1 MVVSDGLQWM
11 IAERR
16 LTLTT
21 EAGEIREVVVRIGK
35 PKQSPDR
42 DDFSCDFQILG
53 CGESKVRSIYGLDA
67 FQSLQLT
74 LQLLSVMLN
83 HYRQEVNGRLYWQE
97 PGDDMGFADV
107 KQATE

>member
-42 DDFSCDFQILG
+42 DDFSCDFQIVG
-53 CGESKVRSIYGLDA
+53 CGEGKVRCIYGLDA

-74 LQLLSVMLN
+74 LKFLSIMLN
-83 HYRQEVNGRLYWQE
+83 NYRQEVNGRMYWQE
-97 PGDDMGFADV
+97 PGDDMGFANV
-107 KQATE
+107 KQPTE